1 MRILA
6 LVLIVVGVLALVYQ
20 GFTYTKRRD
29 SVQVG
34 PVGITAEQKETVS
47 LPPIVGVVA
56 IVAGVGLLVASR
68 KKA

>member
-6 LVLIVVGVLALVYQ
+6 LVLIVVGVLALVYE

-29 SVQVG
+29 TVQVG
-34 PVGITAEQKETVS
+34 PVGITADQKQTVPV
-47 LPPIVGVVA
+47 PPIVGVVA
-56 IVAGVGLLVASR
+56 IVAGLGLLFVSR

>member
-1 MRILA
+1 MRIVG
-6 LVLIVVGVLALVYQ
+6 LVLVVLGVLGLIYE

-29 SVQVG
+29 TVQVG

-47 LPPIVGVVA
+47 VPPVVSVVA
-56 IVAGVGLLVASR
+56 IVAGLGLLVMSR

>member
-6 LVLIVVGVLALVYQ
+6 LVLIVVGVLALVYE

-29 SVQVG
+29 TVQVG
-34 PVGITAEQKETVS
+34 PVGITAEQKQTVPV
-47 LPPIVGVVA
+47 PPIVGVVA
-56 IVAGVGLLVASR
+56 IVAGLGLLFVSR